1 MPDPVAAVA
10 ALDKV
15 AAVPALDETMMAMD
29 VVDTIRHADRL
40 VERELGGEQRQQRL
54 RERLREIYRSQ
65 GIEVSDSVL
74 DQGIM
79 ALEEKRFAYA
89 PKGEGWKR
97 SLATVWATR
106 GRWGRFALAGLGVL
120 VLGWGAYHFT
130 VVAPRQRE
138 AAAITQELN
147 TELPRALRAEYD
159 RVLAGTQEAQPRAD
173 AARLLA
179 EGEAAARAG
188 NLVEARAR
196 RTALSDLAA
205 RLAAAYSVRV
215 VNRPGEP
222 SAIWRVPA
230 SNPRARNYYL
240 IVEAVDREGR
250 PVEVQVTSEE
260 DGRTARVSRWGLHVP
275 EAEFER
281 VRRDKL
287 ANGIIEQPVIGE
299 KSAGSLAP
307 RWTIQTTGGAILS
320 W

>member
-1 MPDPVAAVA
+1 MPDPVAGEA
-10 ALDKV
+10 KV
-15 AAVPALDETMMAMD
+15 VAVPALDETMMAMD

-40 VERELGGEQRQQRL
+40 VERELGGAERQQRL
-54 RERLREIYRSQ
+54 RERLREIYKSQ

-97 SLATVWATR
+97 SLAVAWATR

-120 VLGWGAYHFT
+120 VIGWGVYHFT

-138 AAAITQELN
+138 AAAVARELN
-147 TELPRALRAEYD
+147 TDLPRALRAEYD
-159 RVLAGTQEAQPRAD
+159 RVLAGPQDAPPHAD
-173 AARLLA
+173 ATRLLA

-196 RTALSDLAA
+196 RVALNDLAA
-205 RLAAAYSVRV
+205 RLAAAYSVRI

-240 IVEAVDREGR
+240 IVEAIDRDGR
-250 PVEVQVTSEE
+250 PVEVPIISEE
-260 DGRTARVSRWGLHVP
+260 DGITARVSRWGLHVP

-287 ANGIIEQPVIGE
+287 ASGIIEQPVIGE
-299 KSAGSLAP
+299 KTPGSLAT
-307 RWTIQTTGGAILS
+307 RWNVQTTGGAILS